1 MRERKTMTEAMQ
13 DLKDAAR
20 PIFEPPLLRYRD
32 WLDRQLRR
40 SPRLYRWLSR

>member
-1 MRERKTMTEAMQ
+1 MSERKTTAEAMQ
-13 DLKDAAR
+13 DLKDVVR
-20 PIFEPPLLRYRD
+20 PIFEPPLERMLD

>member
-1 MRERKTMTEAMQ
+1 MSKQTLEEALQ
-13 DLKDAAR
+13 EIKDTAR
-20 PIFEPPLLRYRD
+20 PIFEPRLTRFME